1 LGWGKH
7 QSRFASHNVTQKIFD
22 HGTSSEVL
30 CNTLL
35 LAKVMF
41 RKEMLTIDINRAMQL
56 AFEAFGELVAM
67 DDAVWAFKEA
77 EQEAIDKAERTP
89 QQQRSLAIPSVG
101 NVGTYCKTAM
111 QKADHFQRA
120 LLKIVRL
127 FYPEAKQMNW
137 DDAQELVQ
145 KLYGEPDNFSKVMAL
160 TVPMLKLVRNVRDCL
175 EHHLKGVTTKDFEL
189 QSDGMI
195 APPTIEVDF
204 RQSSQER
211 CPVLW
216 FMEETR
222 KALLNAFEMIVVH
235 LCSKHVQPFAG
246 MPIVVA
252 PLPDNYKAAWHVR
265 FAYGMYYA
273 DGQFA
278 PIG

>member
-1 LGWGKH
+1 
-7 QSRFASHNVTQKIFD
+7 
-22 HGTSSEVL
+22 
-30 CNTLL
+30 
-35 LAKVMF
+35 
-41 RKEMLTIDINRAMQL
+41 
-56 AFEAFGELVAM
+56 
-67 DDAVWAFKEA
+67 
-77 EQEAIDKAERTP
+77 
-89 QQQRSLAIPSVG
+89 
-101 NVGTYCKTAM
+101 M